1 MTRHDGCCSSAP
13 RRSRRWNGG
22 VTRVAVVAAL
32 GVAALLPA
40 AHLGSVWRGT
50 TRGVLDGVSPQ
61 LVSATIPP
69 TIALGPKRPSS
80 AGFSS
85 TPPSAGTAA
94 APAVGTWSAPAAIPR
109 ASSAPPVP
117 VMPVTAVGTAP
128 ATRNPTNNSA
138 PATTPTSTT
147 AAASTTNTAAASTS
161 AACAVALAYL
171 QAHAKAGFAHYCRP
185 GRLAVGVPN
194 AVAYTCVP
202 GARFSCPD
210 GSPEIIIADPACAVS
225 YENEASNSYWNF
237 AGGGLVAP
245 GVVQNGRTWDPYGQC
260 T

>member
-147 AAASTTNTAAASTS
+147 AAASTS